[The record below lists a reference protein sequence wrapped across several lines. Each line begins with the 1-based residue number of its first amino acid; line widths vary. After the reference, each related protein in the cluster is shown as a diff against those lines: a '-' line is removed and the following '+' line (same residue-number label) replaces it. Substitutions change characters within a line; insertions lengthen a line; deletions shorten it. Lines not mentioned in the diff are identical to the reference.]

1 MADAGREP
9 SPTGP
14 FGEAAGER
22 SAGEKA
28 AADPASRTTV
38 QHFFGRRKGEGEG
51 EATGTEGSAERAPRV
66 ERATPEE

>member
-1 MADAGREP
+1 MPDAGTEP

-28 AADPASRTTV
+28 AVDPASRSTA
-38 QHFFGRRKGEGEG
+38 QHFFGRRKDEG
-51 EATGTEGSAERAPRV
+51 EATGSDGTAERAPRID
-66 ERATPEE
+66 RATPEE

>member
-1 MADAGREP
+1 MADAGMEP

-28 AADPASRTTV
+28 AADPASRNTA
-38 QHFFGRRKGEGEG
+38 QHFFGRRKGEG
-51 EATGTEGSAERAPRV
+51 EATGTEGSAERAPRI